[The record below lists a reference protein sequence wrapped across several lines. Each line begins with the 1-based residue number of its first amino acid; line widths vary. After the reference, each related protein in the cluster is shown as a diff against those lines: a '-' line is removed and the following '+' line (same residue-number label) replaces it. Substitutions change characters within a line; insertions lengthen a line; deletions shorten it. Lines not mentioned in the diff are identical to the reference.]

1 MWTTGRFILN
11 NRALRPA
18 SSLEVGT
25 MFSFSFQS
33 ALQRQ
38 INFLRFLDSLPAP
51 LRCLWNSSILLNK
64 FSFEEHVLIL
74 KCFSWLNGFSPGG
87 GGGIPG
93 NTWRGCAARFSK
105 FSYHGFISY
114 SIGTSCQICSYTT
127 VGPSKTIPDSRPKWA
142 KSIPVF
148 RPNRLKIHTLWGGTY
163 WYHGLYKGV
172 YNPLKK
178 KV

>member
-18 SSLEVGT
+18 SSLEVGA
-25 MFSFSFQS
+25 MLSFSLQS

-74 KCFSWLNGFSPGG
+74 KCFSWVKWFFPWGG

-93 NTWRGCAARFSK
+93 NTWKGCAARFSK
-105 FSYHGFISY
+105 FSYHGS
-114 SIGTSCQICSYTT
+114 

-148 RPNRLKIHTLWGGTY
+148 RPKRLKIHTLWGGTY
-163 WYHGLYKGV
+163 RYHGLYKGV
-172 YNPLKK
+172 YNRLKK
-178 KV
+178 KGLKACL